1 MVWRARKSIPTADA
15 ERSLRPHAN
24 LGAGMRWDNGAGLG
38 RAVRGGKRQIM

>member
-1 MVWRARKSIPTADA
+1 MWRARKPIPTTDA

-38 RAVRGGKRQIM
+38 RDIWGGKRQIT